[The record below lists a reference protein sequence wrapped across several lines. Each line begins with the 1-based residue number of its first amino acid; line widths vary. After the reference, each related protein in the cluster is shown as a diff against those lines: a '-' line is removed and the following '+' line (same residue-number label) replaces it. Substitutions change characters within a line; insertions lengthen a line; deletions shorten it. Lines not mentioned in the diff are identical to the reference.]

1 MEGWMGA
8 WAGEWMDGWE
18 VEWMNGKK
26 EGGKKGHEAFDFRS
40 CRVCKSPRDFHC
52 LWRTQALCSLDCS
65 PRLAVTQTDPGHS
78 KAQCSLL

>member
-18 VEWMNGKK
+18 VEWMNRKK

-40 CRVCKSPRDFHC
+40 CLLPKLTFPFRESHYNSRNQVFDF
-52 LWRTQALCSLDCS
+52 
-65 PRLAVTQTDPGHS
+65 
-78 KAQCSLL
+78 